1 MSTTSPKHSWCVARL
16 GSDLNWW
23 VTEIS
28 DPIHWDLDGLGIVDP
43 RQVEYLIDLFEPLQE
58 YGFES
63 DYFENAFFGF
73 SIEAEL
79 KDNHIRLQRSK
90 NSILDTTQKLFA
102 LPDFID
108 EEKGPYSDFIEHI
121 TKLRVK
127 MLNDLIDFTRKFTV
141 DELEE
146 EIREQQNND
155 LMEGRASHVFSEVC
169 SILEFVP
176 AGYEL
181 EIEGEEEPASGEE
194 LEEDFPEI
202 DEQESDED
210 IVKDE
215 TMQWEEEEE
224 EEEELPGDKE
234 DER

>member
-1 MSTTSPKHSWCVARL
+1 MSTASPKHSWCVARL

-28 DPIHWDLDGLGIVDP
+28 DPIHWDLDGLGIIDP

-63 DYFENAFFGF
+63 DFFENAFFGF

-79 KDNHIRLQRSK
+79 KDNQIRLQRSK

-127 MLNDLIDFTRKFTV
+127 MLNDLIDFARKFTV

-181 EIEGEEEPASGEE
+181 EIEGEEEPASGEA
-194 LEEDFPEI
+194 EDFPDI

-224 EEEELPGDKE
+224 EDELPGEEE
-234 DER
+234 DDR